1 MISGIEK
8 YLNAKELT
16 LADVKKA
23 IELGYKEAE
32 ALSLCT
38 LTVMA
43 EAILQDKDKAYDR
56 YNEQYKLL
64 KERSK
69 AFKEALELVKKVSEK
84 CIVFSGITLKNTEFP
99 EKDTSEYDTRL
110 LKGFMTYLLALNI
123 KNIKILPPP
132 DIFIKDYLAKLKSG
146 EIKW

>member
-23 IELGYKEAE
+23 LEIECKEAE
-32 ALSLCT
+32 VSALCSLSLAT
-38 LTVMA
+38 KALA
-43 EAILQDKDKAYDR
+43 QDKDEAYDL
-56 YNEQYKLL
+56 YNEHYENLQGQCN
-64 KERSK
+64 

-132 DIFIKDYLAKLKSG
+132 DIFIKEYLAKLKSG

>member
-23 IELGYKEAE
+23 LEIECKEAE
-32 ALSLCT
+32 VSALCSLSLAT
-38 LTVMA
+38 KALA
-43 EAILQDKDKAYDR
+43 QDKDEAYDL
-56 YNEQYKLL
+56 YNEHYENLQGQCN
-64 KERSK
+64 
-69 AFKEALELVKKVSEK
+69 AFKEALELVNKVSEK

-110 LKGFMTYLLALNI
+110 LKGFMKYLLGLNI
-123 KNIKILPPP
+123 KNIFLPPS
-132 DIFIKDYLAKLKSG
+132 DIFIKEYLAKLKSG